1 MDIRIRESRP
11 EDFQALWRLD
21 QECFVRGISYSKKEL
36 GWYMKMKGAF
46 TLVAEPAI
54 STEPTAIE
62 KQSGKTKAAPGVAG
76 FIVAQDLGKGMG
88 HVVTIDVQPQ
98 LRRTGVGLK
107 LMQAAEQRL
116 QGEGCHTIYL
126 ETAVDNDTA
135 IRFYK
140 RLSYFVLKVIPR
152 YYLNRIDA
160 LLLAKRLG

>member
-1 MDIRIRESRP
+1 VDIRIREARP
-11 EDFQALWRLD
+11 EDFEALWGLD
-21 QECFVRGISYSKKEL
+21 QECFVRGISYSRKEL

-54 STEPTAIE
+54 ATEKPPAERPSSRTM
-62 KQSGKTKAAPGVAG
+62 AAPAVAG

-98 LRRTGVGLK
+98 LRRAGVGLK
-107 LMQAAEQRL
+107 LMEAAEQRL
-116 QGEGCHTIYL
+116 RGEGCHTIYL

>member
-11 EDFQALWRLD
+11 EDFEALWRLD

-46 TLVAEPAI
+46 TLVAEPEIAK
-54 STEPTAIE
+54 E
-62 KQSGKTKAAPGVAG
+62 KPSGEGQEGRRAAAEVAG

-126 ETAVDNDTA
+126 ETAVDNDNA

-160 LLLAKRLG
+160 LLLAKRLE